1 MKIAIIGAGA
11 MGCLYG
17 GKLSQSKGNQ
27 VFLLDIWKEHIDA
40 INKQGLIIEENGEP
54 ILYSN
59 LKASLH
65 GSDIG
70 PADLVIV
77 FVKSTLTRQ
86 AVQGAKELFGRDTL
100 VLTLQ
105 NGLGNVDLIGEEIG
119 LSSVIGGTTAHGAYM
134 KGPGEICH
142 AGFGKT
148 IIGELSGT
156 KTARI
161 EEIATVFRRA
171 GLETE
176 VSQNILGL
184 IWDKLIVNVGIN
196 ALTGITSLHNGELLD
211 HPELLDIMRAAIE
224 EAVAVANSKNI
235 ELSPQDPYM
244 HTLEICKST
253 AANKSSMLQ
262 DIMND
267 RRTEIDM
274 INGGILREGEKE
286 GILTPVNR
294 VLTDLIKYWE
304 QKQSID
310 I

>member
-17 GKLSQSKGNQ
+17 GKLSQSKENQ
-27 VFLLDIWKEHIDA
+27 VYLLDIWKEHIDA
-40 INKQGLIIEENGEP
+40 INMQGLIMEEAEESFV
-54 ILYSN
+54 YQN
-59 LKASLH
+59 LKASVQASEV
-65 GSDIG
+65 GK
-70 PADLVIV
+70 ADLVIV

-86 AVQGAKELFGRDTL
+86 AVQGAKEVFGEDTL

-105 NGLGNVDLIGEEIG
+105 NGLGNIDLIGEEVG
-119 LSSVIGGTTAHGAYM
+119 LSNVIGGTTAHGAYM

-148 IIGELSGT
+148 IIGELNGT
-156 KTARI
+156 TTERI
-161 EEIATVFRRA
+161 QEIARVFQSV

-176 VSQNILGL
+176 ISINILGL

-196 ALTGITSLHNGELLD
+196 SLTAITGLYNGELLD
-211 HPELLDIMRAAIE
+211 HPELLCIMKSAID

-235 ELSPQDPYM
+235 ELSSQDPYA
-244 HTLEICKST
+244 HTLEICKNT
-253 AANKSSMLQ
+253 ATNKSSMLQ
-262 DIMND
+262 DIMNK

-286 GILTPVNR
+286 GIATPVNR

-304 QKQSID
+304 KK
-310 I
+310 